1 MIRSANLAA
10 VSKPSKASVK
20 KIVVTVLLA
29 SIGLHIAVGII
40 AGIIVVARY
49 LTAPPAEFQAVR
61 DVRLPAKKRE
71 HRMNMAAMDALA
83 PKPTFSDKMQS
94 SRPAAFSLPELP
106 SLPLDQMLP
115 LDPAQIVSDQASSLG
130 SADAMGAGS
139 GSGGT
144 AGGGAGFGKGL
155 SFLGVQSEGQRILLL
170 FDVSSSVTRKA
181 AAAGIPLEKIQEET
195 LALID
200 KLPPTSRFGIVQFTQ
215 NYKPFLRELVP
226 ASDSQREAAR
236 QWVRNEWVTVGT
248 MGSSSKVTSNPRGLV
263 GVLDLAA
270 QMKPDVLFIISDGS
284 FQWKPDGSLTDIP
297 WPEIEKICLGPLRDS
312 GCKVHFIAFQ
322 AEDEDFKK
330 LRSLSSRTGGKA
342 VELKR

>member
-1 MIRSANLAA
+1 MTNVEHILSENDAARKRRRRLVVSILLGVLALHIGAGVIAGVFVVAKYIFPPPANFE
-10 VSKPSKASVK
+10 VK
-20 KIVVTVLLA
+20 KDI
-29 SIGLHIAVGII
+29 
-40 AGIIVVARY
+40 
-49 LTAPPAEFQAVR
+49 
-61 DVRLPAKKRE
+61 RLPAKKRE

-94 SRPAAFSLPELP
+94 SRPAAFSLPDLP
-106 SLPLDQMLP
+106 ELPLDQMLP
-115 LDPAQIVSDQASSLG
+115 LDPAQIVSDQASSLA
-130 SADAMGAGS
+130 SADALGAGS
-139 GSGGT
+139 GGA

-181 AAAGIPLEKIQEET
+181 AASGVPLEKIQEET

-226 ASDSQREAAR
+226 ASDTQRDAAR
-236 QWVRNEWVTVGT
+236 QWVRDEWVTAGT
-248 MGSSSKVTSNPRGLV
+248 MSASSKVTSNPRGLV

-284 FQWKPDGSLTDIP
+284 FQWKPDASLADIP
-297 WPEIEKICLGPLRDS
+297 WPQIEKICLGPLRDS

-322 AEDEDFKK
+322 AKDEDFKK
-330 LRSLSSRTGGKA
+330 LRSIASRTGGKS
-342 VELKR
+342 VELKK